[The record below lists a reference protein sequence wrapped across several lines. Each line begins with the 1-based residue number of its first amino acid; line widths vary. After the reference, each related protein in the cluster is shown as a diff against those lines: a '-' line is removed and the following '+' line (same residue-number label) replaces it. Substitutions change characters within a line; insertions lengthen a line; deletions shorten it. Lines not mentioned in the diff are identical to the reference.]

1 MRGEVVNAL
10 RLHAEVVPPSR
21 IRTRG
26 SLTRRRTG
34 MKTTDPDGG
43 DPTKGSQALPSR
55 RKNPNVR
62 FARDEGKIDLLARML
77 RQGDPL
83 ADAVDEELQTHGV
96 EARQAREAGLRN
108 GLATLHDVP
117 AAVAALLREAETLPA
132 WVAPEIL
139 QRGAAA
145 NLSIEPLW
153 RQISSNLA
161 ALLRTYS
168 SPSIARVLVG
178 TGRLATMAAHRVRE
192 TGTWAIAAAL
202 PAGWTVAWAGDLAT
216 IQGRPLPTRIRRYKL
231 CRGRYRYKW
240 GGPLK
245 Q

>member
-1 MRGEVVNAL
+1 METN
-10 RLHAEVVPPSR
+10 VPEKRQPAS
-21 IRTRG
+21 G
-26 SLTRRRTG
+26 S
-34 MKTTDPDGG
+34 P
-43 DPTKGSQALPSR
+43 ALPSR
-55 RKNPNVR
+55 RKNPNVT
-62 FARDEGKIDLLARML
+62 FVRDDGKTELLARML

-83 ADAVDEELQTHGV
+83 ADAVEEELQTHGV
-96 EARQAREAGLRN
+96 EARQALEAGLRN

-117 AAVAALLREAETLPA
+117 PAVAALLPEAETLPA

-153 RQISSNLA
+153 RPISSTLA
-161 ALLRTYS
+161 ARLRTDS

-216 IQGRPLPTRIRRYKL
+216 
-231 CRGRYRYKW
+231 
-240 GGPLK
+240 
-245 Q
+245 

>member
-1 MRGEVVNAL
+1 
-10 RLHAEVVPPSR
+10 
-21 IRTRG
+21 
-26 SLTRRRTG
+26 
-34 MKTTDPDGG
+34 MKTNGPDEG
-43 DPTKGSQALPSR
+43 DRAKGSPTLPSR
-55 RKNPNVR
+55 RINPDVKL
-62 FARDEGKIDLLARML
+62 AHDDGKIDLLARML

-83 ADAVDEELQTHGV
+83 ADAVEEELRTHGV
-96 EARQAREAGLRN
+96 EARQALEAGLRN
-108 GLATLHDVP
+108 GLATLHDAP
-117 AAVAALLREAETLPA
+117 APVAALLREAETLPA

-153 RQISSNLA
+153 RQISSTLA
-161 ALLRTYS
+161 ARLRTDS

-216 IQGRPLPTRIRRYKL
+216 
-231 CRGRYRYKW
+231 
-240 GGPLK
+240 
-245 Q
+245 